1 MQQPHQPPAKQM
13 PLPLQHHPRDA
24 AVVLANHATN
34 NAVVKGNG
42 IGGGALS
49 LSESSCSGS
58 PGSPGEASLSASMA
72 AATLEL
78 SQPVAVSAAGAV
90 AVAEAP
96 VATPTPR
103 SQPQPPPPPP
113 TPSPAS
119 PVQQQPAADNTV
131 FVNSWHPHVYGKP
144 PRTPT
149 PHLISDILG
158 WGRRPSPPQQ
168 PPPPLPPPPLP
179 HQQQQQAATQLAP
192 PPPAPTHRPTLVA
205 PTPIRA
211 TPSPCVTAMHNL
223 TLLQPPPQQ
232 PSPALCNPLAPVAAS
247 ADEELSNEPLNLTT
261 KSRDASPTSSVGSI
275 RTLTPPVVPSPAP
288 GKLLL
293 PNHRLPPFREPPVNG
308 VEAVVTI
315 PTVRGPPGAAVNGR
329 PGADVGVVTPSAPKG
344 SAHRAAPKDG
354 SAPTKSTGAKRKK
367 EANPSG
373 GAAGGAATGAIF
385 ELERQF
391 EQKKYLSSSE
401 RAEMAKLLNVT
412 ETQLQ
417 LATSLTRGPIIRSTA
432 ITPLVTD
439 FVTVVQSDTWEEMES
454 VEITPEPTTRSRQ
467 REALGR
473 RRARRMCRRQGKA
486 RRGEPAPA
494 QRSRDGPATWRA
506 SWTPHLFGSITLIM
520 QRGPYVN
527 KDGGGGLGDIHC
539 AGLDGSQITALNLSI
554 FKIYFQTAAL
564 RERVTTGWAVSRIG
578 HAKTTCLAKEQPRC
592 DYSRTMLGRSLAE
605 GASLPV
611 VFLGAA
617 RRLLQRLY

>member
-1 MQQPHQPPAKQM
+1 
-13 PLPLQHHPRDA
+13 
-24 AVVLANHATN
+24 
-34 NAVVKGNG
+34 
-42 IGGGALS
+42 
-49 LSESSCSGS
+49 
-58 PGSPGEASLSASMA
+58 
-72 AATLEL
+72 
-78 SQPVAVSAAGAV
+78 
-90 AVAEAP
+90 
-96 VATPTPR
+96 
-103 SQPQPPPPPP
+103 PPPPP

-119 PVQQQPAADNTV
+119 PVVTQQQQQQHLLQHLHQPPQQLLHHHQQQHHHHHQQQQQQQQQQQPAADNTV

-168 PPPPLPPPPLP
+168 PPLPPPPLP
-179 HQQQQQAATQLAP
+179 HQQQQQQAATQLAP
-192 PPPAPTHRPTLVA
+192 PPPAATHRPTLVA

-232 PSPALCNPLAPVAAS
+232 PSPALCNPLAPVAAP

-275 RTLTPPVVPSPAP
+275 RTLTPPVVPPPAP

-329 PGADVGVVTPSAPKG
+329 PGADVGVVTPSVPKG

-367 EANPSG
+367 EANPGG
-373 GAAGGAATGAIF
+373 GAAGVSDGGSGGAPGSDSDRKRKKARTTFTGRQIF

-412 ETQLQ
+412 ETQVSYAPAL
-417 LATSLTRGPIIRSTA
+417 RPVSTHGA
-432 ITPLVTD
+432 FQP
-439 FVTVVQSDTWEEMES
+439 
-454 VEITPEPTTRSRQ
+454 
-467 REALGR
+467 
-473 RRARRMCRRQGKA
+473 
-486 RRGEPAPA
+486 GEP
-494 QRSRDGPATWRA
+494 
-506 SWTPHLFGSITLIM
+506 
-520 QRGPYVN
+520 
-527 KDGGGGLGDIHC
+527 GGQ
-539 AGLDGSQITALNLSI
+539 A
-554 FKIYFQTAAL
+554 TAA
-564 RERVTTGWAVSRIG
+564 
-578 HAKTTCLAKEQPRC
+578 P
-592 DYSRTMLGRSLAE
+592 
-605 GASLPV
+605 
-611 VFLGAA
+611 
-617 RRLLQRLY
+617 

>member
-1 MQQPHQPPAKQM
+1 MQQPQHPHQPPAKQM

-24 AVVLANHATN
+24 AVVLANHAAN
-34 NAVVKGNG
+34 NAVAKSKALGHHQHLHHHHHHIHNNNNNNNTSG

-78 SQPVAVSAAGAV
+78 SQPVAVSAAGAASV
-90 AVAEAP
+90 AP
-96 VATPTPR
+96 VATSTPQ
-103 SQPQPPPPPP
+103 SQSQPPPPPP

-119 PVQQQPAADNTV
+119 PVVTQQQQQQQQQHLLQHLHQQPQQLLHHQHHHHQQQQQQQPAADNTV

-158 WGRRPSPPQQ
+158 WGRRPSPPQPQ
-168 PPPPLPPPPLP
+168 PLPPPPLP
-179 HQQQQQAATQLAP
+179 HQQQQQQAATQLAP
-192 PPPAPTHRPTLVA
+192 PPPAATHRPTLVA

-232 PSPALCNPLAPVAAS
+232 PSPALCNPLAPVAAP

-275 RTLTPPVVPSPAP
+275 RTLTPPVVPPPAP

-293 PNHRLPPFREPPVNG
+293 PNHRLAPFREPPVNG

-329 PGADVGVVTPSAPKG
+329 PGADVGVATPSAPKG

-373 GAAGGAATGAIF
+373 GAAGGAATGAAGASGGGVAGADGGSGGAPGSDSDRKRKKARTTFTGRQIF

-412 ETQLQ
+412 ETQVR
-417 LATSLTRGPIIRSTA
+417 A
-432 ITPLVTD
+432 
-439 FVTVVQSDTWEEMES
+439 
-454 VEITPEPTTRSRQ
+454 
-467 REALGR
+467 AL
-473 RRARRMCRRQGKA
+473 
-486 RRGEPAPA
+486 P
-494 QRSRDGPATWRA
+494 S
-506 SWTPHLFGSITLIM
+506 
-520 QRGPYVN
+520 
-527 KDGGGGLGDIHC
+527 
-539 AGLDGSQITALNLSI
+539 LSI
-554 FKIYFQTAAL
+554 RLPRPTQVKLYQKSFQHT
-564 RERVTTGWAVSRIG
+564 V
-578 HAKTTCLAKEQPRC
+578 
-592 DYSRTMLGRSLAE
+592 M
-605 GASLPV
+605 
-611 VFLGAA
+611 
-617 RRLLQRLY
+617 

>member
-24 AVVLANHATN
+24 AVVLANHAAN

-78 SQPVAVSAAGAV
+78 SQPVAVSVAGAA

-96 VATPTPR
+96 
-103 SQPQPPPPPP
+103 Q
-113 TPSPAS
+113 
-119 PVQQQPAADNTV
+119 QQQPAADNTV

-179 HQQQQQAATQLAP
+179 HQQQQQQAATQLAP
-192 PPPAPTHRPTLVA
+192 PPPAATHRPTLVA

-232 PSPALCNPLAPVAAS
+232 PSPALCNPLAPVAAP

-344 SAHRAAPKDG
+344 SAHRAAPKDT
-354 SAPTKSTGAKRKK
+354 SNLRYPEEIQPIATKAK
-367 EANPSG
+367 
-373 GAAGGAATGAIF
+373 
-385 ELERQF
+385 
-391 EQKKYLSSSE
+391 
-401 RAEMAKLLNVT
+401 V
-412 ETQLQ
+412 
-417 LATSLTRGPIIRSTA
+417 
-432 ITPLVTD
+432 
-439 FVTVVQSDTWEEMES
+439 SDM
-454 VEITPEPTTRSRQ
+454 R
-467 REALGR
+467 
-473 RRARRMCRRQGKA
+473 
-486 RRGEPAPA
+486 
-494 QRSRDGPATWRA
+494 
-506 SWTPHLFGSITLIM
+506 
-520 QRGPYVN
+520 
-527 KDGGGGLGDIHC
+527 
-539 AGLDGSQITALNLSI
+539 
-554 FKIYFQTAAL
+554 
-564 RERVTTGWAVSRIG
+564 
-578 HAKTTCLAKEQPRC
+578 
-592 DYSRTMLGRSLAE
+592 
-605 GASLPV
+605 
-611 VFLGAA
+611 
-617 RRLLQRLY
+617 